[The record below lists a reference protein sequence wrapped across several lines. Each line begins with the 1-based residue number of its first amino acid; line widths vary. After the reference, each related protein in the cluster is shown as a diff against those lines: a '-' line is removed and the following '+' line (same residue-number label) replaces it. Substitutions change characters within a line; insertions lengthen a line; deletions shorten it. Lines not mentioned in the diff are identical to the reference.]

1 MPKTRKR
8 YSKEFKLLVINDRNS
23 GMSLA
28 EVASIH
34 SVHTSQVHDWTRKYN
49 EMGDD
54 SFIDMRGK
62 YNSPLRG
69 RPKKNFISLEEE
81 LEYSRLQN
89 EYLKKRMAKQ
99 LNVSVDELGLP
110 SLEDLTRR

>member
-1 MPKTRKR
+1 M
-8 YSKEFKLLVINDRNS
+8 LLQNI
-23 GMSLA
+23 LY
-28 EVASIH
+28 
-34 SVHTSQVHDWTRKYN
+34 TTQVHDWTRKYN
-49 EMGDD
+49 EKGDA

-69 RPKKNFISLEEE
+69 RPKKKFNSLEEE
-81 LEYSRLQN
+81 LEYSKLQN

-99 LNVSVDELGLP
+99 LNVSVDELDLP